1 MDKSVELL
9 QRCIEDRSP
18 ILLLGAGFSLGAK
31 GKSGKELMLGGDLA
45 QRLYDDIITPNKDAL
60 SEKALDTANFAFKWK
75 DLFQMCNVIRENN
88 LTSQRDAFFKE
99 WMSECT
105 YNDAPYYSNLLKVD
119 WKHIFTLNIDD
130 LVEQIFKKEDKP
142 LLCWKLSSERYAD
155 DPDKTVLIKLHGDV
169 GDPYTY
175 VFDEKEYR
183 NFSSQDNWMLRL
195 FADLYISHDVIIVG
209 TQFQEKDLEIA
220 LAKVF
225 DYGCDNSNFHYFFV
239 SPGSFTGKV
248 ADEIHRK
255 PNFHHIKWTTK
266 DFLSFIDEKIA
277 KPKDAVQNICS
288 QGITCWNTELA
299 NAQIQ
304 KENWELYYGK
314 PSEPYD
320 FYYNIDIPHPTEVK
334 QIENFLEENSYG
346 FIEIKGRAYVGKTCL
361 AKRALTL
368 GVEKMF
374 KSFYST
380 KTDLH
385 FLQIVEQYLG
395 NAASDDLILF
405 CFEDATAFYKPLID
419 IVEKYK
425 SHMAKL
431 IILVISGDMT
441 QSTNKY
447 VFGTTPL
454 LQISLTEKIN
464 GMLANSMYDKLRE
477 KSQLGKLLNYADRRK
492 DIVKYMMQIN
502 DFIDVL
508 YVAHHGKRFSEY
520 FDGWMKLRETDK
532 QFPIFQAIALL
543 TTMGVPNI
551 SINYLPDMAAS
562 LKINKF
568 NYPHFIQSFGEFCSE
583 ENGFLRLRCSRL
595 FSNVVLK
602 NLISSE
608 REKIIRD
615 LVYTV
620 SKDLIEGERTYKNE
634 IFKHLIRASSLTK
647 IVEIDE
653 QTSID
658 FLIELQESCKHLSY
672 YWIQL
677 GILYRNSR
685 KFEDAENAFEYAKK
699 AHGYENYQIAHTT
712 AKNYMEWGHWAIT
725 NAPSQA
731 AHLFDE
737 GATKMLELFWRW
749 NYPDAICFSAHSYI
763 DMNMKYYSKLNVV
776 PSQGTWLAM
785 NSCLDKYVNN
795 ANFSDKLLRDL
806 FSNMC
811 TFAKMNNLKIE
822 HEQDIRKRLKQ
833 KVNDSTY
840 VAMEWSIDE
849 LPLYE

>member
-31 GKSGKELMLGGDLA
+31 GKSGKELMLGGALA
-45 QRLYDDIITPNKDAL
+45 QRLYDDIIIPNKDAL
-60 SEKALDTANFAFKWK
+60 SEKALDAANYAMKWK
-75 DLFQMCNVIRENN
+75 ELFHMCNVIRENN
-88 LTSQRDAFFKE
+88 LVSQRDAFFKE
-99 WMSECT
+99 CMSECT
-105 YNDAPYYSNLLKVD
+105 YHDAPYYSNLLKVD
-119 WKHIFTLNIDD
+119 WKYIFTLNIDD
-130 LVEQIFKKEDKP
+130 LVEHIFEKEDQP

-155 DPDKTVLIKLHGDV
+155 DPNKTVLIKLHGDV
-169 GDPYTY
+169 GDSDTY

-183 NFSSQDNWMLRL
+183 SFSSQDNWMLRQ

-220 LAKVF
+220 LEKVF
-225 DYGCDNSNFHYFFV
+225 DYGCDNSNFHYFFI
-239 SPGSFTGKV
+239 SPGAFTGKV
-248 ADEIHRK
+248 AEEIDRK
-255 PNFHHIKWTTK
+255 SNFHHIEWTTE
-266 DFLSFIDEKIA
+266 DFLSFIDEKIS
-277 KPKDAVQNICS
+277 KPKDALQNICS
-288 QGITCWNTELA
+288 QGIAFWNKELA

-314 PSEPYD
+314 PSEPLD
-320 FYYNIDIPHPTEVK
+320 FYYNIDIPHKAEK
-334 QIENFLEENSYG
+334 GEIENFLDENSYG

-385 FLQIVEQYLG
+385 CLQIVEQYLE
-395 NAASDDLILF
+395 NALSDDLILI
-405 CFEDATAFYKPLID
+405 CFEDATAFYKPLVDMI
-419 IVEKYK
+419 EKYK
-425 SHMAKL
+425 SHVAKL
-431 IILVISGDMT
+431 IILVISGDTT
-441 QSTNKY
+441 QRANKY

-454 LQISLTEKIN
+454 LQIFLTEKIN
-464 GMLANSMYDKLRE
+464 RVLANSMYEKLSE
-477 KSQLGKLLNYADRRK
+477 KSQLGKLVNYADRRK
-492 DIVKYMMQIN
+492 DIVDYMRKIN

-520 FDGWMKLRETDK
+520 FDSWMKLRDTDK
-532 QFPIFQAIALL
+532 QFPVFQAVALL
-543 TTMGVPNI
+543 TTMGVPDI
-551 SINYLPDMAAS
+551 SINYLPDMASS

-568 NYPHFIQSFGEFCSE
+568 NYPHFIQTFGEFCVD

-602 NLISSE
+602 SLTVSE
-608 REKIIRD
+608 RVNIVKD
-615 LVYTV
+615 LVYTL

-634 IFKHLIRASSLTK
+634 IFKHLIRASNLK
-647 IVEIDE
+647 KFVGVNE
-653 QTSID
+653 QTSVD

-677 GILYRNSR
+677 GILYRNSD

-699 AHGYENYQIAHTT
+699 AHGHENYQIAHTT
-712 AKNYMEWGHWAIT
+712 AKNYMEWGLWAIT
-725 NAPSQA
+725 NVPSQA

-737 GATKMLELFWRW
+737 GATKILESFWRW
-749 NYPDAICFSAHSYI
+749 KYPDAICFLAHTYI
-763 DMNMKYYSKLNVV
+763 DMNMKYYSKLNKI
-776 PSQGTWLAM
+776 PSQGTWDAM
-785 NSCLDKYVNN
+785 NSCLDKYVDN
-795 ANFSDKLLRDL
+795 ANLVDKLLQGL

-811 TFAKMNNLKIE
+811 AFAERNDLEIE
-822 HEQDIRKRLKQ
+822 HEQDIRKRLVQMKH
-833 KVNDSTY
+833 DSSYATE
-840 VAMEWSIDE
+840 EWSIDE